1 MEKEIPL
8 LKTIIMFLILLNF
21 GGVLSMFYPTPLA
34 LSILFFSILLF
45 ILNKRYYISRK
56 YISFSLIAFIVIGA
70 SIFINKVSVFDYK
83 GIFNSLISSIF
94 IFSSFKNNKEIV
106 KYFIRACKIVIWLA
120 LINFILFIILP
131 NLYTKAITANGNYEV
146 FTFFFIFNDLGAP
159 YQIAGINFSRNQGV
173 FWEPG
178 ILQIIINILIY
189 YYLFEEK
196 KSLKSIFI
204 PTFILLT
211 TASTT
216 GLFIFALLFTIK
228 YLKEMDLKK
237 IFILLAVGGLFI
249 PILINDIEHKFKGD
263 AKQSSQLRTYDAL
276 MGLYVISKYPLTG
289 RGINEDKYLEEIKF
303 SFVTIDNEKLTIERG
318 NTNSLILLCLYFGIP
333 LSIIILY
340 KIYHQNL
347 FEKKWLFFSIIIIC
361 LMSEPLITRM
371 FFYLLFIS
379 SIKINRDKVPSTTKT
394 ISNSIIL

>member
-1 MEKEIPL
+1 M
-8 LKTIIMFLILLNF
+8 
-21 GGVLSMFYPTPLA
+21 
-34 LSILFFSILLF
+34 
-45 ILNKRYYISRK
+45 
-56 YISFSLIAFIVIGA
+56 
-70 SIFINKVSVFDYK
+70 
-83 GIFNSLISSIF
+83 
-94 IFSSFKNNKEIV
+94 
-106 KYFIRACKIVIWLA
+106 WLA

-196 KSLKSIFI
+196 KSLKSIFV

-216 GLFIFALLFTIK
+216 GLFLFALLFTIK

-276 MGLYVISKYPLTG
+276 MGLYVVSKYPLTG
-289 RGINEDKYLEEIKF
+289 IGINEDKYLEEIKL

-347 FEKKWLFFSIIIIC
+347 FEKKWLFFSILIIC

-379 SIKINRDKVPSTTKT
+379 SIKINRHKVPSTKT
-394 ISNSIIL
+394 INNSIII